1 MSQLTTLRL
10 LKGVDLTK
18 DYTNTFKHSTLSA
31 QTSFFIAKSQHTF
44 ENLTYQRR
52 EGTIKVN
59 KNVDTL
65 YDINYLMFQNANYSN
80 KWFYA
85 FVVDMEWLSEDT
97 TKVTYEIDVMQTWAF
112 EMDIK
117 QSFVERECVDND
129 SIGAHL
135 IEENIDIGP
144 VINRNYNSTG
154 VIEPLTYVIAT
165 TVDENLDDVVG
176 DEYTGVYSGL
186 AYYASDD
193 VTFLNGVIEALTTG
207 AKTDALVA
215 IFTMPKALVNVVGG
229 GDRSVIPSSG
239 QGSSNYITG
248 GADKNLTDLD
258 GYVPKNN
265 KLFTYPYNYLM
276 ATNHNGQSSIYRYE
290 FFSNP
295 VACQF
300 SLGGNVAPNPTVYML
315 PIDYKGVFSNTDEFL
330 TLSDYPICSWV
341 NDVYA
346 SWLAQNQVSNGV
358 KIGGSAVSLVGGI
371 ATGNA
376 LAIGAGVLGVTNTL
390 GEFREK
396 SILPNQMKGSPSGG
410 GNISAGIQTF
420 GYYQKTITSEFAVLI
435 DEYLSK
441 YGYQVNRV
449 KVPNITGRSY
459 WNYVKLRDPNIF
471 GDIPNKDLSKI
482 NANFERGIT
491 FWHGDN
497 VGNYSLDN
505 SL

>member
-117 QSFVERECVDND
+117 QSFVERECVDSD
-129 SIGAHL
+129 GIGDHL
-135 IEENIDIGP
+135 
-144 VINRNYNSTG
+144 VK
-154 VIEPLTYVIAT
+154 
-165 TVDENLDDVVG
+165 ENLEIG
-176 DEYTGVYSGL
+176 DLVIKDSTDITELEDLIYIFVATEYFPEPTLPSGGIYTGVYSGL
-186 AYYASDD
+186 WYFATDDESTLNDWIDHYNAS
-193 VTFLNGVIEALTTG
+193 GEIEKLIT
-207 AKTDALVA
+207 
-215 IFTMPKALVNVVGG
+215 IFTMPKALVDTTSDLVL
-229 GDRSVIPSSG
+229 PSSVSKVITETNSISH
-239 QGSSNYITG
+239 SSI
-248 GADKNLTDLD
+248 D
-258 GYVPKNN
+258 GYYPKNN
-265 KLFTYPYNYLM
+265 KLYCYPYNFLEV
-276 ATNHNGQSSIYRYE
+276 TNNQGQSNIYRYE
-290 FFSNP
+290 YFDVNFTGFR
-295 VACQF
+295 VTC
-300 SLGGNVAPNPTVYML
+300 NVAPSPVVYL
-315 PIDYKGVFSNTDEFL
+315 EPISYKGLAINGEEFL
-330 TLSDYPICSWV
+330 TLSDYPLSPWV
-341 NDVYA
+341 GNAYET
-346 SWLAQNQVSNGV
+346 WLAQNQVSNAV
-358 KIGGSAVSLVGGI
+358 KVGGSLIALAGGA
-371 ATGNA
+371 ATANP
-376 LAIGAGVLGVTNTL
+376 LAIGGGLLGVAS
-390 GEFREK
+390 
-396 SILPNQMKGSPSGG
+396 SIGSFYEQSVKPDHAKGSTSGG
-410 GNISAGIQTF
+410 GNVARGKQTF
-420 GYYQKTITSEFAVLI
+420 TLLEKNIRYDNARII

-441 YGYQVNRV
+441 YGYKVNRV
-449 KVPNITGRSY
+449 KTPNITGRAY
-459 WNYVKLRDPNIF
+459 WNYVKLREPNIF

-482 NANFERGIT
+482 NTNFERGIT